1 LRVDETSIRNPQ
13 WRARAMAIEANH
25 YVLAVHDVKASAK
38 FYVEKLGFE
47 VVSEPAGWI
56 FVKRD
61 NVMIML
67 GECPDDMPAS
77 DLGCHS
83 YFAYLRVEDADAWFA
98 EIKSKRAEML
108 SQIED
113 KPWGMREFAVRT
125 PDGHRITIGQ
135 RIEPR

>member
-1 LRVDETSIRNPQ
+1 MIT
-13 WRARAMAIEANH
+13 IEANH
-25 YVLAVHDVKASAK
+25 YVLAVHDVTASPK
-38 FYVEKLGFE
+38 FYVEKLGFA

-67 GECPDDMPAS
+67 GECPDDKPAS

-83 YFAYLRVEDADAWFA
+83 YFAYLCVDDAGGWFD
-98 EIKSKRAEML
+98 ELKSKGVEFS

-113 KPWGMREFAVRT
+113 KSWGMREFGVRT
-125 PDGHRITIGQ
+125 PDGHRIMIGQ
-135 RIEPR
+135 RIGQR